1 MLVVGAVVSVGAALA
16 AVMGRVSPITDRRPI
31 VAIDGQPLQ
40 SGAQGIRPQPT
51 FSLTLDRAR
60 TTTDYQAALDGRP
73 VVLEGGGSGTASL
86 KLPQQ
91 AQGTWHHLDVWRQG
105 SGGRHEDEV
114 QVDFRIVEPLRLA
127 AAWLTV
133 PGTARAALTWSRPP
147 ADVQALAAVLRAAG
161 ASVDV
166 DDRSAVATWSGVR
179 AGQRPAFSIPTGTAA
194 SDGSFLPAAFEA
206 SGAATG
212 AGTAGL
218 QLSDRPIVDST
229 GLKLQMYYVSTP
241 AARADLTQHARQVSV
256 LSPNFYAFDAGGS
269 LQRNIDAT
277 ALATALGA
285 GVSVE
290 PLVTNADFDRGTAQA
305 LVADPTRWDGMAAE
319 LVDEARRR
327 HYTGYQLDFENLSAT
342 DHDGLSAMSK
352 ALAGRLSAAGLNY
365 SVAVIPRR
373 ATSSLSGQAAAYDYR
388 QLAGGAGWQTLMAY
402 DQHTRQE
409 DPGPVAGLDWV
420 RQVVG
425 FTTTGLEPAHV
436 YLGVPLYARD
446 FSLQGA
452 PVARGYAE
460 AIAAAAAGNGTLSWE
475 FDTATIRASYV
486 TGGAQHTE
494 WIDNRASIE
503 AKLAFAREQHLGGVS
518 AWRLGFEDPDFWSL
532 WPSR

>member
-1 MLVVGAVVSVGAALA
+1 MVGAVVLVGAALA
-16 AVMGRVSPITDRRPI
+16 AVQGRVSPIGDGRPTL
-31 VAIDGQPLQ
+31 ALDGQRLQ
-40 SGAQGIRPQPT
+40 SGVQGITPQPT
-51 FSLTLDRAR
+51 FSITLDQRRAA
-60 TTTDYQAALDGRP
+60 TDYQAALDGQP
-73 VVLEGGGSGTASL
+73 VQLVAGGSGAASL

-91 AQGTWHHLDVWRQG
+91 AQGSWHHLDVWRRG

-114 QVDFRIVEPLRLA
+114 RVDFRIVEPLRLA
-127 AAWLTV
+127 VAWLST
-133 PGTARAALTWSRPP
+133 PGATRAALTWSRPP
-147 ADVQALAAVLRAAG
+147 ADVQALAAVMRAAG

-166 DDRSAVATWSGVR
+166 DDRSAVGTWSGSR
-179 AGQRPAFSIPTGTAA
+179 SAQRPAFTVPAGTAA
-194 SDGSFLPAAFEA
+194 ADGSFLPTAFAASSLA
-206 SGAATG
+206 GPAPAAV
-212 AGTAGL
+212 
-218 QLSDRPIVDST
+218 QLSDPPHADIS

-241 AARADLTQHARQVSV
+241 AARADLAQHARQVAV
-256 LSPNFYAFDAGGS
+256 LSPSFYAFDSGGN

-305 LVADPTRWDGMAAE
+305 LVGDPSRWDAMAGQ

-327 HYTGYQLDFENLSAT
+327 GYHGYQLDFENLSAT
-342 DHDGLSAMSK
+342 DHEGLSGMSR
-352 ALAGRLSAAGLNY
+352 ALAARLSAAGLNY

-373 ATSSLSGQAAAYDYR
+373 ASSSLSGQSAAYDYR

-420 RQVVG
+420 RQVAG
-425 FTTTGLEPAHV
+425 FTTSGLDPAHV
-436 YLGVPLYARD
+436 YLGVPLYGRD
-446 FSLQGA
+446 FSPQGV
-452 PVARGYAE
+452 PTARGYSE
-460 AIAAAAAGNGTLSWE
+460 AIATAAANSGTLSWE
-475 FDTATIRASYV
+475 FDTATLRASYLA
-486 TGGAQHTE
+486 GGVQHTE
-494 WIDNRASIE
+494 WIDNRASLE
-503 AKLAFAREQHLGGVS
+503 AKLAYAGEQHMAGVS